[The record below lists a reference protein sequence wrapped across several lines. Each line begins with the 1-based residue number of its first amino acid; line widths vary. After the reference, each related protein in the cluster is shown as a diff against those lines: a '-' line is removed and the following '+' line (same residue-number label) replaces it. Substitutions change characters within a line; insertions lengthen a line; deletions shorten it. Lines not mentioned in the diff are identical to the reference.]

1 VRTPLQTM
9 MKTMNR
15 ITGTGAMLNA
25 WYEVDRAEWSVIEL
39 DEQLRRVGTKTLV
52 PTTFSSPRAA

>member
-9 MKTMNR
+9 METVNR

-25 WYEVDRAEWSVIEL
+25 RYEVDRALWSVIEL
-39 DEQLRRVGTKTLV
+39 DEQLRRVGTKSSV
-52 PTTFSSPRAA
+52 PTRFSSPKAA